1 MYLVDKK
8 YTLAKMYGRMRGYE
22 APAMSDAQFNRKR
35 ELCAQVLAVMDK
47 IIPGRMRKRGGDA
60 ARDPDRGLRIGGGE
74 KR

>member
-35 ELCAQVLAVMDK
+35 ELCTQVLAVMDK
-47 IIPGRMRKRGGDA
+47 IIPGRMRKRGKNGIPNVCCRFYIPA
-60 ARDPDRGLRIGGGE
+60 LRG
-74 KR
+74 